1 MTSTN
6 VMNDEAMEN
15 WRKRLIFRSNHR
27 GTKEMCLVMGSF
39 AGQNVRRFDEKQ
51 LQEYEEILAE
61 NDPDLYSWITGAE
74 EAPESMKS
82 LGVFRLL
89 QSHKFV

>member
-1 MTSTN
+1 
-6 VMNDEAMEN
+6 MNDEKIEN

-27 GTKEMCLVMGSF
+27 GTKEMDLVIGSF
-39 AGQNVRRFDEKQ
+39 AGQNVRGFDGKQ

-61 NDPDLYSWITGAE
+61 NDPNLYNWITGAE
-74 EAPESMKS
+74 EAPESMTS
-82 LGVFRLL
+82 LSVFRLL